1 VRRLGIASVDLML
14 LVTILLWAFNFTVT
28 KYVLDHGFRP
38 LAYSSIRYG
47 IAATLFAG
55 LTYGRERTL
64 AVRRRDLVLLVVAAG
79 LGIYLNQL
87 AYVYALRFTTAT
99 TVALILGAT
108 PIFAAAFA
116 WIVGLERLG
125 GRFWIAAAI
134 SLGGVA
140 LIVLG
145 HGGGLGTDVKGDLL
159 GIATAATWAAY
170 SVAVAPLMAR
180 YSAYRVSSFVLIAGW
195 IPLVVTGAPQ
205 LAHQDFHLP
214 ALAWASLAYGVL
226 GPLVLTNILWF
237 TALRRVGPSRAT
249 LFANAQ
255 PFFAAIFA
263 LLILSE
269 SITGLQVAGGLAVGI
284 GILLSRERS
293 TAASAEVAPT
303 PPPTSTSFQ
312 SHIER

>member
-1 VRRLGIASVDLML
+1 VRRLGLATVDLML
-14 LVTILLWAFNFTVT
+14 LATILLWAFNFTVT

-64 AVRRRDLVLLVVAAG
+64 SVRKRDVVLLLGAAAV
-79 LGIYLNQL
+79 GIYLNQL
-87 AYVYALRFTTAT
+87 AYVYSLRFTTAT
-99 TVALILGAT
+99 TVALILGST
-108 PIFAAAFA
+108 PIFAACFA

-125 GRFWIAAAI
+125 GRFWIAAI
-134 SLGGVA
+134 VSLGGVA

-159 GIATAATWAAY
+159 GVATAATWAAY
-170 SVAVAPLMAR
+170 SVAVAPLMGR
-180 YSAYRVSSFVLIAGW
+180 YSAYRVSAFVLLAGW
-195 IPLVVTGAPQ
+195 VPLVVTGAPQ

-214 ALAWASLAYGVL
+214 ALAWACLAYGVV

-237 TALRRVGPSRAT
+237 TALRHVGPSRAT

-269 SITGLQVAGGLAVGI
+269 SITRLQVAGGLAVGA
-284 GILLSRERS
+284 GILLSRQR
-293 TAASAEVAPT
+293 AAVAAAEVPPT
-303 PPPTSTSFQ
+303 PQTSTPFQ
-312 SHIER
+312 SHRRR